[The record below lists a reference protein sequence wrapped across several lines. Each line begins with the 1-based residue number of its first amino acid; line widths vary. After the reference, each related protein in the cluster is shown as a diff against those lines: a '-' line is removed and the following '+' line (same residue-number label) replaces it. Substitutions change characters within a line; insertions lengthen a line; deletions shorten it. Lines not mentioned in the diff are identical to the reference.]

1 MVYLVVLVLVSFN
14 LQTGVMSNLLYQ
26 EQWSAKSLLKAI
38 KKQANKKK
46 TKHKIERILQQY
58 DYD

>member
-26 EQWSAKSLLKAI
+26 EQWSVKSLLKAI

-46 TKHKIERILQQY
+46 QSIK
-58 DYD
+58 